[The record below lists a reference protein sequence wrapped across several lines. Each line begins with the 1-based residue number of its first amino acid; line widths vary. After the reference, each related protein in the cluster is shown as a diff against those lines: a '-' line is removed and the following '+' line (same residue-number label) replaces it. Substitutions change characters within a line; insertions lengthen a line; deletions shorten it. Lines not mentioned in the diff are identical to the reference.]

1 MPTLQSLVSSS
12 IFFFHFFFF
21 PFVIFF
27 HTYNSLTQSI
37 FFLLFVCFSLSS
49 GASSRALTTA
59 ALSGVDLSIAVERRL
74 GQFVAPTAAACAS
87 ALAMAAADGNGR

>member
-1 MPTLQSLVSSS
+1 LS
-12 IFFFHFFFF
+12 FFFHFFFF
-21 PFVIFF
+21 SIRHFF
-27 HTYNSLTQSI
+27 INIILSLNQY
-37 FFLLFVCFSLSS
+37 FLLFVCFSLSS

-59 ALSGVDLSIAVERRL
+59 ALSGVDLSIAIERRL